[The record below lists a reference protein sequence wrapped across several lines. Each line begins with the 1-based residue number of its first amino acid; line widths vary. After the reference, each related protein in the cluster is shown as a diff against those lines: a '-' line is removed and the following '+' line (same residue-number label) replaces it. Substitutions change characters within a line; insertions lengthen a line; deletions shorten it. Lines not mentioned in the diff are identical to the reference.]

1 MDTLNYNHLLYF
13 WTVARE
19 GSVTRAAELL
29 QLAQPTISSQVRK
42 LESSVGQQLFERKG
56 RHLRLTETGQLV
68 FRYADEMFALGGELV
83 DVLGGR
89 PADRPLRF
97 SVGTADVLPKL
108 ITYRILQPVMVLP
121 EGVQLVC
128 QDGKLDDLLAEMAV
142 HRLDVVLSDS
152 PVSPSSGVRAFNHPL
167 GECAVSVFAVASLAR
182 RYRQRF
188 PHSLD
193 AAPWLLPTRNTVLR
207 RSLDQYF
214 DAQDLRPQIIAEFE
228 DSALMKTFAQ
238 AGHGLFA
245 SPAAIEEEICA
256 QYHVAVVGRLD
267 TVTERFYAISPE
279 KRVKHPAVVAIT
291 QEARHELFGQPPQ

>member
-42 LESSVGQQLFERKG
+42 LERSVGQQLFERKG